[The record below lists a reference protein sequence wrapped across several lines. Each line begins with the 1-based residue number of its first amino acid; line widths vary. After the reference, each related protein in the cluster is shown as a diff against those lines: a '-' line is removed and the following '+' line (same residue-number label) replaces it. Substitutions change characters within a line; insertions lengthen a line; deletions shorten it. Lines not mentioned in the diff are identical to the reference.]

1 MAYTVGEM
9 ARRLGVPASTIRY
22 YDKEG
27 LLPFVGRSSGGI
39 RVFTEKDF
47 EWLRIIE
54 CLKKTGMSLKDIREY
69 IELAM
74 QGDETIARRLELFRK
89 QRTVLETR
97 MAELQQTMDTL
108 DYKCWFYE
116 TAAARGSTEGIS
128 DLPDEALPEAL
139 RPRIPVSGFTY
150 YGREVWEQALAALL
164 CGENLLL
171 AGGKATGK
179 NVLAENLAAAFGRPA
194 WDISFHV
201 NMDAASLI
209 GMDTFVDGRV
219 EFRPGP
225 VYRCAQCGG
234 FGVLDEIN
242 MAKNEALAVLHAVL
256 DFRRAIDVP
265 GYERIPLAE
274 ETRFIATMNYG
285 YAGTRELNEAL
296 TSRFA
301 VIQMPTI
308 TQDNLEKLLRA
319 QFPDLAAKYVH
330 QFALLFL
337 DLQKKC
343 DSAEISTKA
352 LDLRGMLD
360 ALRLIRRGIPAGAAL
375 DMGITNKAFDSYEQ
389 GLIRDVIAARI
400 PAKLDAGKLFA

>member
-1 MAYTVGEM
+1 
-9 ARRLGVPASTIRY
+9 
-22 YDKEG
+22 
-27 LLPFVGRSSGGI
+27 
-39 RVFTEKDF
+39 
-47 EWLRIIE
+47 
-54 CLKKTGMSLKDIREY
+54 MS
-69 IELAM
+69 
-74 QGDETIARRLELFRK
+74 ETSAL
-89 QRTVLETR
+89 
-97 MAELQQTMDTL
+97 MDTL
-108 DYKCWFYE
+108 RQEGVSPDLLRAVEEYR
-116 TAAARGSTEGIS
+116 TAHPLA
-128 DLPDEALPEAL
+128 EAL
-139 RPRIPVSGFTY
+139 RPRIPSPAFVY

-209 GMDTFVDGRV
+209 GMDTFEGGQVK
-219 EFRPGP
+219 FRPGP
-225 VYRCAQCGG
+225 VYRCAQSGG

-296 TSRFA
+296 TSRFV

-308 TQDNLEKLLRA
+308 DQEGLERLLEEEFPTLEK
-319 QFPDLAAKYVH
+319 KYRQ
-330 QFALLFL
+330 QFAQLFL

-343 DSAEISTKA
+343 ESAEISSKA
-352 LDLRGMLD
+352 LDLRGLLD
-360 ALRLIRRGIPAGAAL
+360 ALRLIRRGVRAGMAL

-389 GLIRDVIAARI
+389 DLIRDVIAGRI
-400 PAKLDAGKLFA
+400 PAKLDRARLFTD